1 MIPNVKKIFSPRLFF
16 ATKEVQCNLSSD
28 KSKCMRWKNINKSK
42 QLSANALQLQGL
54 IAQFKVDEESVY
66 DGGKRLEYLQEQKRA
81 EETTDITLKDNA
93 A

>member
-1 MIPNVKKIFSPRLFF
+1 MIPNVKKMFSPRLFF

-66 DGGKRLEYLQEQKRA
+66 VWREKIRIFAGTKKS
-81 EETTDITLKDNA
+81 
-93 A
+93 